1 MADRSP
7 EKNADASSDDD
18 RESTPDYAER
28 ILKGSSSI
36 FSGSMVA
43 KVIGFTLNLVLA
55 RGLGPTRFGAYS
67 LGLTVLQL
75 FREIG
80 TLGLQDGV
88 VRFGAPAY
96 EKGEQGK
103 LKGTFLATGLLG
115 LGSSTLLGIGLF
127 LASPWLATSFFNNP
141 NYLPVFRIFA
151 CGLPFY
157 VFTYLASRMAR
168 TLGKMRVDVLLSG
181 ILQPALFL
189 FLGGGVLLAQLGF
202 TTVLYAFLAS
212 TLLAAAGSFYAIV
225 RLFPDL
231 LSSLAPAFNVRALL
245 RFSVPI
251 VGVTLA
257 SIGLTY
263 ADRIM
268 LGIFSTSEAV
278 GLYQAA
284 AKWATQLRFVLY
296 SITATFSPVISGLYH
311 DGKHDELAALYA
323 NTVRWIFVLTLPAA
337 LAIILFAPQFMS
349 IYGAEF
355 TEGGN
360 VLRILGAG
368 YLVVAGVGS
377 VGQMLQMSDHQDFVL
392 GVNGA
397 MVVLNL
403 LLNWVLIQWYGVI
416 GAAVATGLTQALSN
430 IIEIGALQYFLG
442 IHPFRRALW
451 TPIGAAVAAGLPGLG
466 AYLLLPAP
474 VHWMTGIPV
483 MLIVYGLALFGLGL
497 HPQDQKI
504 VNGVWTQLRTSMTR

>member
-1 MADRSP
+1 
-7 EKNADASSDDD
+7 
-18 RESTPDYAER
+18 
-28 ILKGSSSI
+28 
-36 FSGSMVA
+36 MVS
-43 KVIGFTLNLVLA
+43 KVIGFSLSLVLA
-55 RGLGPTRFGAYS
+55 RGLGPARFGAYS
-67 LGLTVLQL
+67 LGLTVLQF

-80 TLGLQDGV
+80 TLGLQNGV
-88 VRFGAPAY
+88 VRFGAPAH
-96 EKGEQGK
+96 EKGDRER
-103 LKGTFLATGLLG
+103 LKGTFLSTGILGFGSGLL
-115 LGSSTLLGIGLF
+115 LGMGLF
-127 LASPWLATSFFNNP
+127 AASPWLAQRFFDNTS
-141 NYLPVFRIFA
+141 YLPVFQIFA

-168 TLGKMRVDVLLSG
+168 ALGKMHVDVLLND

-189 FLGGGVLLAQLGF
+189 LLAGGLLLSQQGF
-202 TTVLYAFLAS
+202 TSVLYSFLVS
-212 TLLAAAGSFYAIV
+212 TILAAAGSCYAIV

-231 LSSLAPAFNVRALL
+231 LSSLAPTFDVRALL
-245 RFSVPI
+245 RFSLPI
-251 VGVTLA
+251 VGVSLA

-278 GLYQAA
+278 GIYQAA

-323 NTVRWIFVLTLPAA
+323 NTVRWIIVLTLPAA
-337 LAIILFAPQFMS
+337 LAIIIFAPQFMAL
-349 IYGAEF
+349 YGAEF
-355 TEGGN
+355 SAGGN
-360 VLRILGAG
+360 VLRVLGGA

-397 MVVLNL
+397 MVTLNL
-403 LLNWVLIQWYGVI
+403 LLNWVLIQWYGVF

-430 IIEIGALQYFLG
+430 VIEIGAVQYFLG
-442 IHPFRRALW
+442 MHPFRRALW
-451 TPIGAAVAAGLPGLG
+451 KPIGAAVVAGLPGIA
-466 AYLLLPAP
+466 AYLFLAPPAQWL
-474 VHWMTGIPV
+474 VGIPLTV
-483 MLIVYGLALFGLGL
+483 AVYGGVLFGLGL

-504 VNGVWTQLRTSMTR
+504 VGVVWARLRTRLTG